1 MSMNE
6 RIVECVPNISEGRD
20 AAKIERIVAAAAAVE
35 GVEVL
40 DVDPGRDTNRT
51 VITFVGPPKAVSE
64 AAFQLIAKA
73 AELIDM
79 RGHSGAHA
87 RHGATD
93 VCPFVPVSGVTMEDC
108 IQLARDLGRRVG
120 EELKIPVY
128 LYDQAALLPER
139 RSLAK
144 VRAGEYEALPRKMK
158 DPAWAPDFGPAE
170 FLPKTGVVTIGARE
184 FLIAYNIDLNTT
196 RKEYADDIAFELRE
210 KGRALRR
217 DMKTPYTSSGRLV
230 KYAPSRQEFPCG
242 YCEKVA
248 TSLEELATHSREA
261 HQLDLSAEF
270 EFFGRDPDHLE
281 GVNVMRRG
289 MFKEC
294 RGVGWYIPEY
304 GLAQISLNLTNY
316 KITPA
321 HAVLEAARDLARDRG
336 LQVTGSELVG
346 LIPFAAI
353 KESAEYYLERQ
364 GASRG
369 IPTPDLLRTAAQ
381 SMGLEDV
388 AAFDAE
394 KSVLGLPK
402 REGPLVQMN
411 AVELADEVSRA
422 TPAPGGGSIA
432 ALAGSL
438 GAALAAMVGNLTFFK
453 KGMEDH
459 REAMERLAVKG
470 QRIKDDLLRA
480 VDADT
485 DAFNDVIAAM
495 RLPKSTEEERTKRT
509 QAIQDGYKSAT
520 RVPLRTAELCLEAMQ
535 LCEEAAESGLPASV
549 TDAGVG
555 ALMARSGA
563 LGAVYNVL
571 VNLGSIEDSDFV
583 ADMRAKVTALKER
596 AEELERKIRDIVE
609 RRI

>member
-1 MSMNE
+1 MSMND

-35 GVEVL
+35 GIDVL
-40 DVDPGRDTNRT
+40 DVDPGRETNRT
-51 VITFVGPPKAVSE
+51 VITFVGGPEAVSE
-64 AAFQLIAKA
+64 AAFRLIEKA

-79 RGHSGAHA
+79 RGHTGAHA

-108 IQLARDLGRRVG
+108 VQIARELGRRVG
-120 EELKIPVY
+120 EELGIPVY
-128 LYDQAALLPER
+128 LYDQAALVPER

-158 DPAWAPDFGPAE
+158 DPAWKPDFGPAE

-196 RKEYADDIAFELRE
+196 RKEFADDIAFELRE
-210 KGRALRR
+210 KGRARRR
-217 DMKTPYTSSGRLV
+217 DMKSPYTSSGRLV
-230 KYAPSRQEFPCG
+230 KYAPSRNEFPCG
-242 YCEKVA
+242 YCDTIA
-248 TSLEELATHSREA
+248 SSLEALSAHYDEA
-261 HQLDLSAEF
+261 HQLDLAAEL
-270 EFFGRDPDHLE
+270 EFFGRDPGQLE

-289 MFKEC
+289 RFQEC

-316 KITPA
+316 KVTPV

-346 LIPFAAI
+346 LIPFPAI
-353 KESAEYYLERQ
+353 RQSAEYYLERQ

-369 IPTPDLLRTAAQ
+369 VPIPDLLRTASQ
-381 SMGLEDV
+381 SMGLDDV
-388 AAFDAE
+388 ASFDAE

-438 GAALAAMVGNLTFFK
+438 GAALAAMVGNLTFYK
-453 KGMEDH
+453 KGMEE
-459 REAMERLAVKG
+459 RRRTMEALAVKG

-495 RLPKSTEEERTKRT
+495 RMPKSTESERTTRS

-520 RVPLRTAELCLEAMQ
+520 RVPLRTAELCLEAME
-535 LCEEAAESGLPASV
+535 LCEEAAELGLPASV

-563 LGAVYNVL
+563 LGAIYNVL
-571 VNLGSIEDSDFV
+571 VNLGSIEDPEFV
-583 ADMRAKVTALKER
+583 ADMRTKVTHLRER
-596 AEELERKIRDIVE
+596 AETLERKIRDIVE
-609 RRI
+609 ARI